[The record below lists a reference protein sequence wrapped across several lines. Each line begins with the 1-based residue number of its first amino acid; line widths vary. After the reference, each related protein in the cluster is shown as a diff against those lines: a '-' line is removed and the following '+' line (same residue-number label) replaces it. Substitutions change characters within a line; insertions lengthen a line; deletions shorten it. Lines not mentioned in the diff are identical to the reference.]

1 MLYPSIDSLMDKLDS
16 KYTLV
21 TVSSKRA
28 REIKED
34 TKRGPLVERPASYK
48 PVGMALEEI
57 VENHLRFERFSVPD
71 EKE

>member
-28 REIKED
+28 REMKENVS
-34 TKRGPLVERPASYK
+34 RGPLVNKPQSYK
-48 PVGMALEEI
+48 PVGLALEEI
-57 VENHLRFERFSVPD
+57 IQETLLFERNELSSED
-71 EKE
+71 E